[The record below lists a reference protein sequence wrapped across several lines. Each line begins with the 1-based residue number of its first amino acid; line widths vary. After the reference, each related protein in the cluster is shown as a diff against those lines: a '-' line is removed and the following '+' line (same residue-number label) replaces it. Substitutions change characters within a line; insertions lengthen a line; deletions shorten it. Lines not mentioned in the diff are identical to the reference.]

1 MLPPAKMVAPQR
13 KDAQMDVTRIITK
26 TPSGHYTIRLFPW
39 SEPEVVAPERVALLV
54 DLFITALDEE
64 G

>member
-1 MLPPAKMVAPQR
+1 
-13 KDAQMDVTRIITK
+13 MDVTRIITK